1 VANWKISEPKEE
13 KIRGFYKYT
22 IRTFSYYDNIHGDR
36 IEFDKTRY
44 DILACLSNYFIGIY
58 EGIKTNISKHETLLS
73 VICLLQVAMKYYKH
87 PADGEFNSAMVR
99 LLNEMDTSLNMTGN
113 KIHSM
118 VIGFNKTVYLE
129 SNYKKLHKI
138 CYKKLHKICNKTPNT
153 NTVVASKNLNTA
165 LKEI

>member
-1 VANWKISEPKEE
+1 MMGGAGANWEISEPKEE
-13 KIRGFYKYT
+13 KIRGFFKYT
-22 IRTFSYYDNIHGDR
+22 IRTFSYDNIQGDR

-44 DILACLSNYFIGIY
+44 DILACLSNYFIGKY
-58 EGIKTNISKHETLLS
+58 EGIKTNISKHKPLLS

-113 KIHSM
+113 KIHIM
-118 VIGFNKTVYLE
+118 VIRFNKTVYLE

-138 CYKKLHKICNKTPNT
+138 CNTKIPTQPVEIEMTSPNP
-153 NTVVASKNLNTA
+153 SR
-165 LKEI
+165 